1 MIHLQETE
9 EEELNRLLG
18 IVVDVE
24 NLFVCV
30 HKVRKKM
37 VGGLIEMINADN
49 FPVQSFLKHFLCSRK
64 KIPRRSKFT
73 SFSSSCCDGAS

>member
-1 MIHLQETE
+1 MTSSAVCWYVNDYFVFFLTEYHVTHLQETE

-30 HKVRKKM
+30 HKVR
-37 VGGLIEMINADN
+37 ADDCCWRYG
-49 FPVQSFLKHFLCSRK
+49 HFR
-64 KIPRRSKFT
+64 
-73 SFSSSCCDGAS
+73 

>member
-1 MIHLQETE
+1 MTHLQETE

-30 HKVRKKM
+30 HKVRLNR
-37 VGGLIEMINADN
+37 G
-49 FPVQSFLKHFLCSRK
+49 
-64 KIPRRSKFT
+64 
-73 SFSSSCCDGAS
+73 SSEVLY